1 MGTDWRRLGDIAWFL
16 VWAAASSAW
25 CLTAAAYLGPT
36 FDEPLYVNHGLNN
49 WRQSTKQGLLHYG
62 TMPLPID
69 VQTLPLYLWEQASG
83 ATIDPVADLQRILWY
98 CRAMTLLFWWLLLW
112 YARLAGRA
120 LAGPWAG
127 RLAVAL
133 LACEPS
139 LLAHASLA
147 TTDIAVTACLLALFY
162 HFHSGREANWL
173 RRIAIPAVWYG
184 LAILAKASALVYAPI
199 CLVVIELERLTRSG
213 AFAQAAPP
221 GWRGRLAYAWKQTE
235 AGRRDLLRIGLGGL
249 ALAFLYCGCDFQ
261 PQPSFVAWARELP
274 EGPLATAMVWF
285 SEHLCIFSNA
295 GEGLIR
301 QIKHNMHG
309 HGTYLLGA
317 DSLRS
322 LWFYFPVLL
331 SIKLSVPLLVA
342 PFGVA
347 LMRARALANWA
358 CLTALV
364 LLLASL
370 NFRVQIG
377 IRLVLPL
384 VAIAIVGLAAALVEV
399 GRTSRWRW
407 VRPVLAGALTLS
419 LAWTAASAA
428 NIWPHGLCYIN
439 ELWGGTARGYRLVSD
454 SNYDWGQ
461 GLPELLAWREAH
473 DNPPMDVWYF
483 GSDPSFES
491 TGLRYVP
498 VQDLN
503 INSPA
508 ELVGVLQAR
517 YFAVG
522 TTMAYGPT
530 KPQSSSRM
538 AAEFMRGRRPVAR
551 TTTFLIY
558 DRHQLTSAACVGNIA
573 RVPGGE
579 KRGAP

>member
-1 MGTDWRRLGDIAWFL
+1 MGADWRRLGDIAWFL
-16 VWAAASSAW
+16 VWAVASSAW

-36 FDEPLYVNHGLNN
+36 FDEPLYVDHGLND
-49 WRQSTKQGLLHYG
+49 WRHSTKQGLLHYG

-69 VQTLPLYLWEQASG
+69 VQTLPLYLWEQSSG
-83 ATIDPVADLQRILWY
+83 TTIDPVADLQAHPLVLQGDDIS
-98 CRAMTLLFWWLLLW
+98 LFWWLLLW
-112 YARLAGRA
+112 YARLAGRS

-127 RLAVAL
+127 RLAVSL

-162 HFHSGREANWL
+162 HFRTGREAGRF
-173 RRIAIPAVWYG
+173 RRLFLPAFWYG

-199 CLVVIELERLTRSG
+199 CLVVIELERL
-213 AFAQAAPP
+213 AQAGTFTWAAPAT
-221 GWRGRLAYAWKQTE
+221 WRGRLAHAWKQTE
-235 AGRRDLLRIGLGGL
+235 AGRKDLLRIGLGGL

-261 PQPSFVAWARELP
+261 PQPSFVAWAHELP
-274 EGPLATAMVWF
+274 DGPLATAMVWF

-317 DSLRS
+317 ESPRA

-331 SIKLSVPLLVA
+331 TIKLCVPLLVA
-342 PFGVA
+342 PCAVA
-347 LMRARALANWA
+347 LLRARALANWA
-358 CLTALV
+358 CLAALV

-384 VAIAIVGLAAALVEV
+384 VAVGIVGLAAALVEAS
-399 GRTSRWRW
+399 RTARWRW
-407 VRPVLAGALTLS
+407 ARAGLAGALALGLVWMT
-419 LAWTAASAA
+419 ASAA
-428 NIWPHGLCYIN
+428 NVWPHGLCYIN

-461 GLPELLAWREAH
+461 GLPELLAWRGAV
-473 DNPPMDVWYF
+473 DNPPIDVWYF
-483 GSDPSFES
+483 GSDPKLGS
-491 TGLRYVP
+491 TGLRYLP
-498 VQDLN
+498 IQDLA

-508 ELVGVLQAR
+508 DLVDMVQAR
-517 YFAVG
+517 YFAVS
-522 TTMAYGPT
+522 TTLVYGRAFPESA
-530 KPQSSSRM
+530 PQM
-538 AAEFMRGRRPVAR
+538 AATFLRACRPVAR

-558 DRHQLTSAACVGNIA
+558 DRGDLMSAARTQLSIGVQHRRAG
-573 RVPGGE
+573 
-579 KRGAP
+579 